1 MGREDSAPPSS
12 EEVRGGGIG
21 GCGWEQESL
30 PFPSPTS
37 KESKSRKLR
46 EETSLYFETIAS

>member
-30 PFPSPTS
+30 LFPSPTLKKARVGS
-37 KESKSRKLR
+37 
-46 EETSLYFETIAS
+46 